1 MQKYAIF
8 LQKNLKINLLKIKSI
23 KMMGIIFVI
32 LVNNEVLDIVYVI

>member
-32 LVNNEVLDIVYVI
+32 LANNEVLDIVYVI

>member
-23 KMMGIIFVI
+23 KMMRIIYVI
-32 LVNNEVLDIVYVI
+32 LANNEVLDIVYVI